1 MKKAF
6 LTLAVLCG
14 IGLMAGCSKF
24 DDNIIGKWE
33 FVQLEYDDQ
42 NLYDM
47 TLHEHGISTSSECKG
62 LEFRPDKTMT
72 MEIYLHSDPDA
83 GPDIYMP
90 AKKGWSMSR
99 YFDTLYIKPI
109 SSMDNSDIYK
119 WEVVELNETT
129 FVYIERS
136 KNEYHDR
143 WTKYTYRRKS

>member
-14 IGLMAGCSKF
+14 IGLMAGCNKY

-47 TLHEHGISTSSECKG
+47 T
-62 LEFRPDKTMT
+62 
-72 MEIYLHSDPDA
+72 SDPDA